1 MCGRFVST
9 SPPDEV
15 ARYFGADEVTEK
27 ALDPSS
33 GPNFNTAPTTQI
45 LVVRDRGDHRQV
57 DRVRWGLVPS
67 WAKDE
72 KIGNRMINARSETVA
87 EKNAYRRA
95 YRKRRCIVP
104 ADAFYEWEKI
114 EGRKAKQPW
123 LIRRP
128 DREPFAF
135 AGLWEAWYGPKD
147 GDKLD
152 EPVISCTIL
161 TTEANNAMAEIHDR
175 MPVIVAPAAWDTW
188 LSAEV
193 DDLEVLDSLL
203 VPAPDALIERH
214 PISTAVNNVRNN
226 GPELVEPLPDPAS
239 VRR

>member
-15 ARYFGADEVTEK
+15 ARYFGADEATEK
-27 ALDPSS
+27 AIDEAF
-33 GPNFNTAPTTQI
+33 GPNFNTAPTSQV
-45 LVVRDRGDHRQV
+45 LVVRQRDDHRQL

-72 KIGNRMINARSETVA
+72 KVGNRMINARSETVA
-87 EKNAYRRA
+87 AKNAYRRA
-95 YRKRRCIVP
+95 FRKRRCIVP
-104 ADAFYEWEKI
+104 VDAFYEWEKI
-114 EGRKAKQPW
+114 EGQKAKQPW

-128 DREPFAF
+128 DGEPFAC

-161 TTEANNAMAEIHDR
+161 TTDANETMAEIHDR
-175 MPVIVAPAAWDTW
+175 MPVILPPAAWDTW

-193 DDLEVLDSLL
+193 DDPDELQPLL
-203 VPAPDALIERH
+203 VPAPDALIDRYR
-214 PISTAVNNVRNN
+214 ISTAVNNVRNN
-226 GPELVEPLPDPAS
+226 VPELLDPLPEPPSA
-239 VRR
+239 RR

>member
-9 SPPDEV
+9 SSPDEV

-27 ALDPSS
+27 ALDQSW
-33 GPNFNTAPTTQI
+33 GPNFNTAPTSQV

-57 DRVRWGLVPS
+57 DRVGWGLVPS

-87 EKNAYRRA
+87 EKNAYRGA

-104 ADAFYEWEKI
+104 VDAFYEWEKI
-114 EGRKAKQPW
+114 EGQKAKQPW

-128 DREPFAF
+128 DQEPFAF
-135 AGLWEAWYGPKD
+135 AGLWDAWYGPKD

-152 EPVISCTIL
+152 EPVITCTIL
-161 TTEANNAMAEIHDR
+161 TTEANDAMAEIHDR
-175 MPVIVAPAAWDTW
+175 MPVMLAPAAWDTW

-193 DDLEVLDSLL
+193 DDRGVLDSLL

-226 GPELVEPLPDPAS
+226 GPELVEPLPDPPSA
-239 VRR
+239 RR